1 MEKKIVRR
9 WLIESAEGCLL
20 DLYKRL
26 NFVKNKEILQIVTLK
41 LNKLLAAPF
50 PNNVFIIK
58 NEIRYIKF
66 LQQQI
71 EIVYTIKEF
80 EMELIEIGLCYE
92 LEKTLILRE
101 IDAAWT
107 DHLQQIEFLQ
117 ESVRWVA
124 YGQKD
129 PLTEYKNE
137 AFNYF
142 NIMSAQIRHYSVN
155 SAFRLPILFF

>member
-1 MEKKIVRR
+1 MTCAMPQLMKVYMKI
-9 WLIESAEGCLL
+9 
-20 DLYKRL
+20 K
-26 NFVKNKEILQIVTLK
+26 
-41 LNKLLAAPF
+41 
-50 PNNVFIIK
+50 
-58 NEIRYIKF
+58 
-66 LQQQI
+66 
-71 EIVYTIKEF
+71 
-80 EMELIEIGLCYE
+80 MELIEIGLCHE

-155 SAFRLPILFF
+155 SSFRLPILFF